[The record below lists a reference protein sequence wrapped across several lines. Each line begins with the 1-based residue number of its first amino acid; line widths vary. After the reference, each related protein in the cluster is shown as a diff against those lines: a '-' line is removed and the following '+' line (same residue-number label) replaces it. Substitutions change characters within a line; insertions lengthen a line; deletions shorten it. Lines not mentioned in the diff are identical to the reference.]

1 MTELIKQSQVHG
13 YLHKTWLDAF
23 QLIGLM
29 FKITA
34 CCCQSELNALFNG
47 GRDLC
52 S

>member
-1 MTELIKQSQVHG
+1 MTELIKQAQGHG

-23 QLIGLM
+23 QLIGVM
-29 FKITA
+29 FQIVA
-34 CCCQSELNALFNG
+34 CCQSDLNVLFNG